1 MSESSFAR
9 VRLMAITDI
18 ARFGVP
24 HTHERAEKL
33 CERAVPGSV
42 LVQLRDRG
50 LSGRERLSIAREL
63 ARLVR
68 RTGQGLVVNDRL
80 DLARMVGADGVHLG
94 EGSVT
99 PSDAR
104 RLLGESAFVSR
115 ACHDPAALDESWL
128 ASVDAVLLSPIF
140 AQRKGQPALG
150 EAALGEAGRRLSQ
163 LPVRVRL
170 FALGGVDAGAARRL
184 AETEIGVAAIGAVF
198 EDDPGELLAALDLTR

>member
-1 MSESSFAR
+1 MSEPPWAR
-9 VRLMAITDI
+9 ARLMAITDV
-18 ARFGVP
+18 ARFGP
-24 HTHERAEKL
+24 SHTLERAESL
-33 CERAVPGSV
+33 CTKARPGTV

-50 LSGRERLSIAREL
+50 LSGQQRLGIARKLQLL
-63 ARLVR
+63 AR

-80 DLARMVGADGVHLG
+80 DLARMVGAAGVHLG

-104 RLLGESAFVSR
+104 RLLGEGAFVSR
-115 ACHDPAALDESWL
+115 ACHDPAALEESWL
-128 ASVDAVLLSPIF
+128 AGVDAVLLSPIF

-150 EAALGEAGRRLSQ
+150 EGALAEAERRLAR

-170 FALGGVDAGAARRL
+170 FALGGVDAAAAGRL

-198 EDDPGELLAALDLTR
+198 DDDPGELIAALDLAR